1 MSWVEGVGDEVIF
14 FLVAACVVLLLV
26 ILAWK
31 STEVPE
37 PRPLTIR
44 ILRRQE
50 EIPVPS
56 PVSTTNSPID
66 TDFASTNQDSP
77 SRTVSQ
83 NFPDLISVPRDTSLN
98 SHDEDHD
105 DPQND
110 NIQSTN
116 LCNEEREQVTSTNTL
131 PENGNCDEV
140 QPGTSNP
147 EEGEESTTL
156 RQRLKNK
163 PTDTIIK
170 IRLKYIDDTQKIV
183 EENNQTS
190 LGEFKRYQVYFR

>member
-1 MSWVEGVGDEVIF
+1 MSWIEGVGDEVIF

-37 PRPLTIR
+37 PRPFTIR
-44 ILRRQE
+44 ILSRQAADHD
-50 EIPVPS
+50 PS
-56 PVSTTNSPID
+56 PTSTTNSTTD
-66 TDFASTNQDSP
+66 TDFASTSQDSTN
-77 SRTVSQ
+77 RTATQ

-98 SHDEDHD
+98 SLDEDQED
-105 DPQND
+105 TQND

-116 LCNEEREQVTSTNTL
+116 VCTEGREQITSTNIL

-140 QPGTSNP
+140 LPGTSNS

-163 PTDTIIK
+163 PSDTIIK

-190 LGEFKRYQVYFR
+190 LGEF